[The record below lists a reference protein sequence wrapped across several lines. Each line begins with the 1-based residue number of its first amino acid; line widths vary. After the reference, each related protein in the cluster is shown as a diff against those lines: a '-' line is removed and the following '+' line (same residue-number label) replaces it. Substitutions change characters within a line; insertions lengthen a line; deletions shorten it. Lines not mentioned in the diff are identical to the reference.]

1 MPTGTVTFTVDGT
14 PQVPVTLSEVD
25 GHAIASLTDSSLA
38 LGTHTI
44 TASYGGD
51 SRFALRAAQSLTQ
64 VVGPITEIPI
74 SAPAADITSGPDGN
88 LWYTVETDNE
98 IGMIDPA
105 TGAVSEFAVPT
116 PNSDLTNITTGS
128 DGNLWFVESSVDQI
142 GSINPATHAISE
154 FSVPIPSIVT
164 IPDVA
169 PGPDGT
175 LWLIVLA
182 GNAGSGNSFE
192 IFNLTTHAFTSIPI
206 PVSDGNPNSITLGP
220 RRQHV
225 VHSEHARK
233 CWPGTDRDGESNN
246 PRRLRLHGPQKHL
259 WGNRLLCQRHHN
271 GTRWQPLVRR
281 VRHHFVRPAL
291 PLPDDCL
298 LDRDDQSQHRRRQ

>member
-1 MPTGTVTFTVDGT
+1 MPQPPVPLLTNIDDGGQELASFTDTALGHGAHTITATYSGDFYLAASAATPLVQDVVTQRLPPTTTTLTSSAQPASSGQAVTFTATVTPSSGSGMPTGTVTFTVDGT
-14 PQVPVTLSEVD
+14 PQVPVTLSEVG

-51 SRFALRAAQSLTQ
+51 SRFALSAAQSLTQ

-128 DGNLWFVESSVDQI
+128 DGNLWFVEASVDQI
-142 GSINPATHAISE
+142 GNINSATHAISE

-164 IPDVA
+164 IPDLA

-182 GNAGSGNSFE
+182 GNADSATRLGSS
-192 IFNLTTHAFTSIPI
+192 T
-206 PVSDGNPNSITLGP
+206 
-220 RRQHV
+220 
-225 VHSEHARK
+225 
-233 CWPGTDRDGESNN
+233 
-246 PRRLRLHGPQKHL
+246 
-259 WGNRLLCQRHHN
+259 
-271 GTRWQPLVRR
+271 
-281 VRHHFVRPAL
+281 
-291 PLPDDCL
+291 
-298 LDRDDQSQHRRRQ
+298 